1 MKGIK
6 FMKKAV
12 NLLIAVC
19 LLGAIIIVP
28 ASSTGL
34 SPSVVEASPYLATIT
49 GTVKDDLGAPLVGAI
64 VSLHEPQLRGK
75 EINSVKTDG
84 RGKFSTAI
92 APGTYHLR
100 AAAQG
105 FVATFTRVKLDR
117 PVSVNH
123 DFALRRDNT
132 LVQKRGDSDDYR
144 WIARSSNRHV
154 LNYQEGIEEVVDQDA
169 AETIAH
175 QDDSKT
181 SQPAFHSFHGM
192 TQFVAV
198 SSASRAG
205 QGNFFGM
212 NFALS
217 GAIGDN
223 IEMALIGQLG
233 AGQLSP
239 QRFSAIAT
247 MRPGDKHQVTASI
260 GYGQVAL
267 ARQMY
272 PDADFSG
279 VADFGPSHIAR
290 NIAQIN
296 NSAGTLSDS
305 RSLEQLSVS
314 ATGSW
319 QILQPLLVIYGF
331 DYSRFV
337 GSAAR
342 QNDSMLPR
350 LAVRYA
356 PTARLHLN
364 AALTPGTD
372 QYRHSIEGFGTE
384 NIQASFEDAPPEV
397 AFNNSPILD
406 RSRRFEVGI
415 ERLFGDGD
423 SALEFS
429 AFYDL
434 ISGHGVGVLALP
446 LEASP
451 ETQATLQEV
460 AHQITAMN
468 GAARGIRL
476 MYKRSMNDHISASV
490 GYSFGRGA
498 RLNQTGQI
506 ALDSITPAQLF
517 RGGFFQ
523 VATAKLDL
531 DYTQET
537 GTRISTVIR
546 LSPSAVVF
554 AIDPFAGRMSVYD
567 PNINIYVTQDL
578 PNFGLPVR
586 WQALVDVRNLL
597 DHSNG
602 VDDGM
607 MQLVTARSHRI
618 VRGGLAFRW

>member
-1 MKGIK
+1 
-6 FMKKAV
+6 MKKAV